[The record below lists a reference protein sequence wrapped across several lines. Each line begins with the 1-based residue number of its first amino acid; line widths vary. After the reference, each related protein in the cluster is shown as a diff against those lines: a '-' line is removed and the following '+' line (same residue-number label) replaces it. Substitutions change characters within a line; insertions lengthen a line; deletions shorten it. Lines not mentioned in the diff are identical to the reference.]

1 MPQLASKTN
10 PNKSRQ
16 FGTTLKLEGIKHKEE
31 FKTADRKAAKKSL
44 QSPND
49 SLSDVADEM
58 IISN

>member
-31 FKTADRKAAKKSL
+31 FKTADRKAAKL

-49 SLSDVADEM
+49 SISDVADEM
-58 IISN
+58 MMSN